1 MNFTLK
7 ARDTEELRISDTE
20 KHTQLPIEGR
30 TKRSK
35 NGWSVT
41 SEEVTIKI

>member
-1 MNFTLK
+1 MLK
-7 ARDTEELRISDTE
+7 AMDIEELRISNTE
-20 KHTQLPIEGR
+20 EHGQLPTEGR

-41 SEEVTIKI
+41 SEEVTMKI